1 VKWCRF
7 TAGNGCE
14 GPQPSRPAPIIVAT
28 NGWATAC
35 YFGGQ
40 DTNEQQR
47 WNPFEVTFKVDA
59 VTLDLELFERTP
71 LNPEPFEYLVVQE
84 FVKREARDG
93 IIHDY
98 PKVQKPGSFP
108 LSEMTFGPRFKEL
121 IDDLNSAEFR
131 SAFERKFSMDLTGRP
146 TMITVRGRCS
156 EEKDGKIHTDSK
168 SKIITVLLY
177 LNPTWE
183 NGGGRLRLLKS
194 KNDLDDMIL
203 EVPPVDGTLLAFKR
217 SDNSWH
223 GHKPFTG
230 ERRVIQFNWVC
241 NEEVAHREQSRHRFS
256 ATMKKIFGLL
266 AARG

>member
-1 VKWCRF
+1 M
-7 TAGNGCE
+7 
-14 GPQPSRPAPIIVAT
+14 
-28 NGWATAC
+28 
-35 YFGGQ
+35 
-40 DTNEQQR
+40 
-47 WNPFEVTFKVDA
+47 
-59 VTLDLELFERTP
+59 TLDLGLFERTP
-71 LNPEPFEYLVVQE
+71 LNREPFEYLIVPE

-98 PKVQKPGSFP
+98 PKVEKPGSFP
-108 LSEMTFGPRFKEL
+108 LSGMTFGPRFKQL
-121 IDDLNSAEFR
+121 IDDLNSPEFR
-131 SAFERKFSMDLTGRP
+131 SAFERKFSIDLTGRP

-177 LNPTWE
+177 LNPSWE

-241 NEEVAHREQSRHRFS
+241 SEEVAHREQGRHRFS
-256 ATMKKIFGLL
+256 AAMKKIFALL
-266 AARG
+266 GPRG